1 MLGQAGLSLLA
12 PALAVAVLVAIGAR
26 HRLEAQ
32 PRFPRIIVGVGPDV
46 GFTKFVVGVKEGVF
60 ARLGDQRLIAAV
72 SRGPCHARSGVGRQR
87 GRRVVVAV
95 YVRRHAAEGRALQ
108 DHFADLHLG
117 QNAVCRRQSRH
128 SQARRFDESPL
139 PEIAYLSR

>member
-1 MLGQAGLSLLA
+1 MLRQAGSSLLA
-12 PALAVAVLVAIGAR
+12 PTLAVAVLVAVGAS

-46 GFTKFVVGVKEGVF
+46 GFTEFVVGVKEGVF
-60 ARLGDQRLIAAV
+60 ARQGNNASLQLFAAGPATLEAV
-72 SRGPCHARSGVGRQR
+72 SAGNADVGSSSQF
-87 GRRVVVAV
+87 VQ
-95 YVRRHAAEGRALQ
+95 RHAAEGRALQ

-128 SQARRFDESPL
+128 SHARRFDESPL